1 MKPEKKRI
9 LALIFAA
16 YVLVMLWL
24 LYGQRARI
32 IFPSAGAYY
41 GDYLVRLK
49 RNYNLIPFKTVLAFV
64 RRFNNSNSA
73 YLVRHAFINLAGNIV
88 LFVPLGVFLP
98 YFFPK
103 LRRFR
108 FFAAMT
114 AAIITAVELLQ
125 WITLLGSAD
134 IDDLIL
140 NVFGASIGFAIGKIW
155 IWERMKTE

>member
-1 MKPEKKRI
+1 MKSEKKRI
-9 LALIFAA
+9 LALFFAA

-41 GDYLVRLK
+41 GEYLVRLGQ
-49 RNYNLIPFKTVLAFV
+49 NYNLVPFKTVVAFV
-64 RRFNNSNSA
+64 RRFNNSSSA
-73 YLVRHAFINLAGNIV
+73 YLARHAFINLAGNIV
-88 LFVPLGVFLP
+88 LFVPLGFFLP

-108 FFAAMT
+108 YFVAMT
-114 AAIITAVELLQ
+114 AAIITTVELLQ

-140 NVFGASIGFAIGKIW
+140 NVLGASIGFAVGKIW
-155 IWERMKTE
+155 IWKRMKNE

>member
-9 LALIFAA
+9 LALLFAA

-49 RNYNLIPFKTVLAFV
+49 QNYNLIPFKTVLAFV

-88 LFVPLGVFLP
+88 LFVPLGVFSAVFLSEIAP
-98 YFFPK
+98 VPFFC
-103 LRRFR
+103 RYDSSYYH
-108 FFAAMT
+108 
-114 AAIITAVELLQ
+114 
-125 WITLLGSAD
+125 GS
-134 IDDLIL
+134 
-140 NVFGASIGFAIGKIW
+140 
-155 IWERMKTE
+155 